1 MSDRS
6 RPGSRE
12 ILRRTS
18 RTFALS
24 ITALP
29 RRMRGPVEVAYL
41 LARVADTIADTE
53 LAAAAPRRALLAQ
66 LRGTVVGGGR
76 EPVEELAR
84 LGDSGPDGAD
94 PVRRAE
100 AELLRTAGTLLARF
114 RELPEADRRDV
125 RDVVARLIQTME
137 GELAWIEQ
145 AGAIAVMPDGGALTR
160 YTEGIA
166 GCVGAFWTRLV
177 ARHAVRLPPER
188 AAALELEGRRYGRG
202 LQLINVLRDLP
213 RDLRRGR
220 CFLPADELAALG
232 LTPDELLSSAAE
244 ARLRPLLRRWE
255 GRARHGV
262 LAGLVY
268 TTRLPVRKWSV
279 RLATCLPA
287 GIGAATLERLS
298 GAGGRLD
305 PNQVIRVGRGELRWI
320 VLRAAAFSL
329 TGSGRRKLAGR
340 FPPG

>member
-1 MSDRS
+1 
-6 RPGSRE
+6 
-12 ILRRTS
+12 
-18 RTFALS
+18 
-24 ITALP
+24 
-29 RRMRGPVEVAYL
+29 MRGPVEVAYL

-66 LRGTVVGGGR
+66 LRGAVVGGGR
-76 EPVEELAR
+76 EPVEQLAR
-84 LGDSGPDGAD
+84 LGDSGPGAAD
-94 PVRRAE
+94 PVQRAE
-100 AELLRTAGTLLARF
+100 AELLRSAGTLLARF
-114 RELPEADRRDV
+114 RELPEPDRRDV

-137 GELAWIEQ
+137 GELAWVEQ
-145 AGAIAVMPDGGALTR
+145 GEAIAVMPDGGALTR

-177 ARHAVRLPPER
+177 ARHAVRLSPER

-220 CFLPADELAALG
+220 CFLPEDELAALG
-232 LTPDELLSSAAE
+232 LAPDELLSPAAE
-244 ARLRPLLRRWE
+244 ARLRPVLRRWE
-255 GRARHGV
+255 RRARHGV

-268 TTRLPVRKWSV
+268 TTQLPVRRWSV

-305 PNQVIRVGRGELRWI
+305 PEHVIRVSRGELRWI
-320 VLRAAAFSL
+320 VLRAAACSL
-329 TGSGRRKLAGR
+329 AGRGPRKLAGR